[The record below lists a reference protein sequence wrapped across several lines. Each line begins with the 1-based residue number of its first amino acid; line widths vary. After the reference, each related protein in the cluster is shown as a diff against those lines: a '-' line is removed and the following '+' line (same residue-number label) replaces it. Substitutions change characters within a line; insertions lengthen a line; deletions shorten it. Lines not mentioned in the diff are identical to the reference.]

1 MAPRVNKI
9 RHDEETRSRIQ
20 VGNIVNRLEKF
31 IAGEIKMESAAVT
44 AALGLL
50 KKVLPDLTSVE
61 HSGDVTTT
69 YVARIPSASETIDAW
84 QQQHTPPQLT
94 KQ

>member
-84 QQQHTPPQLT
+84 QQQHVPAQA
-94 KQ
+94 KH